1 MSTRYKYWYAVLLA
15 TFIFGACKKEQFKD
29 ALYVTGTETNPVTI
43 MTAEE
48 GITSKIALSITASG
62 LVANDINVEFKTDP
76 ALVAAYNKEH
86 GKNYLPVPDGD
97 YELSGSS
104 VVIKKGTNVSN
115 ALEFRVKTIRNFK
128 PGSSYMMAVTMTNA
142 TGDLKV
148 LESSRTIYYVVK
160 PVVIQAVASLSGGT
174 AFKPDFS
181 ETNAARLTNLSA
193 VTIETRIFVNKFAA
207 SSPFISSVMGIEEHF
222 LLRFGDVTI
231 KPNQIQRAGM
241 LALTAAKEFG
251 TGTWYHIAL
260 VHDVSTTKLYINGI
274 LEASIADANNINILQ
289 PLGGGAYST
298 GFLIGTSAGSR
309 YLDGMIS
316 ESRLWSRALSQTEI
330 IDGMCGVDP
339 TSPGLEAYWKFNEGA
354 GNVATD
360 LSGHGHHATANRNV
374 TWVPNVRCE

>member
-1 MSTRYKYWYAVLLA
+1 MNTIYKYWFVALTGIL
-15 TFIFGACKKEQFKD
+15 FLGACKKEAFKD
-29 ALYVTGTETNPVTI
+29 ALYVTGTEVNPVTI
-43 MTAEE
+43 ITAEE
-48 GITSKIALSITASG
+48 GVISKIGVSVTASG
-62 LVANDINVEFKTDP
+62 LVANDINAEFKTDP
-76 ALVAAYNKEH
+76 ALVAAYNKAN
-86 GKNYLPVPDGD
+86 GKNYLPVPEGD
-97 YELSGSS
+97 YELSGTS
-104 VVIKKGTNVSN
+104 VAIKKGTNVSN
-115 ALEFRVKTIRNFK
+115 AIEFRVKSVKNFK
-128 PGSSYMMAVTMTNA
+128 TGSSYMMAVTIGNS
-142 TGDLKV
+142 TGGLNV
-148 LESSRTIYYVVK
+148 LESSRTIYFVVK

-181 ETNAARLTNLSA
+181 ETNAARLKSMSA

-241 LALTAAKEFG
+241 VALTAAKEFG
-251 TGTWYHIAL
+251 TGTWYHVAL
-260 VHDVSTTKLYINGI
+260 VHDVSITKLYINGV

-316 ESRLWSRALSQTEI
+316 ESRLWSKALSQTEI

-339 TSPGLEAYWKFNEGA
+339 TSPGLEAYWKFNEGT

-360 LSGHGHHATANRNV
+360 ITGHGHHATANRNV